1 MKYIDAERLKEIL
14 KSNIK
19 QRKKWIKDLH
29 RSNRENQLWSDLNME
44 DTSIIKIILILQ
56 EEQPEID
63 LEKEFNDFLEKQNAY
78 VNDDDVISYYNDS
91 SFNHTYDIYPI
102 ARHFYKLGQLEMRH
116 RITNPEYNAKVIE
129 QLKSEYPATKEE

>member
-14 KSNIK
+14 KSKIK

-29 RSNRENQLWSDLNME
+29 RSNGENQLWSDLNME
-44 DTSIIKIILILQ
+44 DNSIIKIILILQ

-63 LEKEFNDFLEKQNAY
+63 LEKEFNDFLEKRNAY

-102 ARHFYKLGQLEMRH
+102 ARYFYELGLRGAADRQR
-116 RITNPEYNAKVIE
+116 T
-129 QLKSEYPATKEE
+129 EEEEV

>member
-14 KSNIK
+14 KSKIK
-19 QRKKWIKDLH
+19 DRKKWMKDPAKSD
-29 RSNRENQLWSDLNME
+29 RQDQLWSDLNGE
-44 DTSIIKIILILQ
+44 DMSILKIIYILQ
-56 EEQPEID
+56 QEQPEID

-102 ARHFYKLGQLEMRH
+102 ARYFYKLGQLEMQH

-129 QLKSEYPATKEE
+129 QLKSEYPTTKEE

>member
-1 MKYIDAERLKEIL
+1 MKYIDAERLKEVL

-56 EEQPEID
+56 EEQPEVD
-63 LEKEFNDFLEKQNAY
+63 LEKEFNDFLEKQNAC
-78 VNDDDVISYYNDS
+78 VNDDDVIFYYNDS

-102 ARHFYKLGQLEMRH
+102 ARHFYELGLRGAADRQR
-116 RITNPEYNAKVIE
+116 A
-129 QLKSEYPATKEE
+129 EEEDV